1 MSLELNIVK
10 GGLIIHARQNLSTQI
25 LSKFEI
31 ELLYLGSSDSRDNDP
46 LYERSNPTHNP
57 FLHHYRLTQSTATPS
72 CQNGAF
78 SETQAVSGCGD

>member
-25 LSKFEI
+25 LPKFEI
-31 ELLYLGSSDSRDNDP
+31 ELVYLDSSDSRDN
-46 LYERSNPTHNP
+46 ERSNPTHIP
-57 FLHHYRLTQSTATPS
+57 FLDHYRLTQSTATPA

-78 SETQAVSGCGD
+78 SETQTVSGCGD